1 MLDRLIDFVVQF
13 LYLFRF
19 GVVVDQ
25 YEVGVILRLGK
36 LRKVLGPGFHWMLPF
51 AIESV
56 LTDRSVPTA
65 TDLPMQFLVLACG
78 KVVAVGPVVT
88 FRTND
93 AVKFLLESDDAESA
107 LRDSARGTV
116 REVLSCMTWK
126 QLVSDPKGVEEILT
140 RAVRKMA
147 WRWGIEVTRVALSD
161 LAPARVLR
169 LITGE

>member
-1 MLDRLIDFVVQF
+1 MFDRLIDLIVQF

-25 YEVGVILRLGK
+25 YECGVILRLGR
-36 LRKVLGPGFHWMLPF
+36 LRKVLTPGFHWMLPF
-51 AIESV
+51 AIETV
-56 LTDRSVPTA
+56 LTDKGVPTA
-65 TDLPMQFLVLACG
+65 TDLPMQFLVLADG

-88 FRTND
+88 FQTND

-116 REVLSCMTWK
+116 REVLSGMTWA
-126 QLVSDPKGVEEILT
+126 QLIGNPDDVEKILT

-147 WRWGIEVTRVALSD
+147 WRWGIEVTRVSLSD